1 VSRFAPRERVRR
13 GAIVAMALLSAAG
26 ALATLAAPS
35 APTTPPAVL
44 TLSSARIDVN
54 RASASELAL
63 LPGIG
68 PALAARIVE
77 ERERNGPFA
86 SLDDL
91 VRVRGIGPAILA
103 GLADEA
109 IAGPAEDAASGRGA
123 D

>member
-1 VSRFAPRERVRR
+1 MTRFGPRERLRR
-13 GAIVAMALLSAAG
+13 RAIVAIALLASGAG
-26 ALATLAAPS
+26 LATLGALS
-35 APTTPPAVL
+35 APATPRGIL

-54 RASASELAL
+54 RASAAELAL

-77 ERERNGPFA
+77 ERERNGPFV

-109 IAGPAEDAASGRGA
+109 VAGPIPGKDAG
-123 D
+123 